1 MRKTLT
7 VYLST
12 LTLLAG
18 TAEIFAQGAVVLPG
32 TAGTTPLSRN
42 GVGADRPITGNS
54 EQGRGGAGGAGG
66 GATTNGTAAGS
77 GTATGGNPSG
87 YPDRN

>member
-1 MRKTLT
+1 MRPVFL
-7 VYLST
+7 VSLST
-12 LTLLAG
+12 FALLAG
-18 TAEIFAQGAVVLPG
+18 TATLFAQGAVVLPG
-32 TAGTTPLSRN
+32 TNGTTPLSRT
-42 GVGADRPITGNS
+42 GVGADSPITGNS

-66 GATTNGTAAGS
+66 GATTNGTSAGS